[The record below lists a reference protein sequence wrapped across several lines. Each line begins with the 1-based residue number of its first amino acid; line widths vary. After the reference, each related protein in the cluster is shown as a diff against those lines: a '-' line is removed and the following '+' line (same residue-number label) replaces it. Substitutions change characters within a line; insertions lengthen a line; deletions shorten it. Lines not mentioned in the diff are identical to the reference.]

1 MTRRAVP
8 PAAAGS
14 GCEAFSQAAML
25 RVDRELGPAEGAA
38 LDAHLAVCPACRLKA
53 AQAEALSAVL
63 KRWDNAQAGSIQAPA
78 RLRMALRAA
87 VADEGRWRRVE
98 TGRIRRLHLAT
109 AASVVLA
116 LGAGLLAGLWS
127 VSLQA
132 GAEPVFTASWVP
144 GRAAVALADLPALES
159 ASVELGASAPPPS
172 RLRDLK
178 IEEGR
183 PTGWLTADERALARQ
198 ALARSQTQRL
208 LREAFE
214 RDYGE
219 DAYWLVDARGGEE
232 RLITRSAWLHLQ
244 SSPALRV
251 IASRQ
256 PEEARTVAD
265 PVRMLDTGRTVAD
278 FLGLPGRRD
287 ALERALLE
295 ERRPIKQGAD
305 APAFGHVSFLL
316 PERGRAPRAVLRRTV
331 DLAYAVAKGEVILRE
346 GAGDDLVAVVHGT
359 RHPVFLPAGE
369 LIGGGRVDRVV
380 LEGTLLPVT
389 SSARPVLIPCVAAS
403 TVGGSHGDHPTPTG
417 MVAGPSL
424 RSLLAR
430 KTSVHEVRAWIAA
443 HVPILDKW
451 GRDYSLLA
459 FYDSTAQTA
468 NLKVLTSLFLVTGAR
483 GFALTDLEDGLVG
496 VEVSDLPRESASPL
510 LARLLVGYSAELH
523 MAAARARIHG
533 EPPAARAEPRP
544 SVMTLLD
551 LVGSTERFR
560 ALETRST
567 DARVLRMVESRTDVG
582 VEVVEETPGGGAV
595 LVSGFA
601 R

>member
-1 MTRRAVP
+1 MSRRAP
-8 PAAAGS
+8 TPAA
-14 GCEAFSQAAML
+14 CEGFSQSAML
-25 RVDRELGPAEGAA
+25 RVDRELGPAESAA

-53 AQAEALSAVL
+53 AQAEALSSVL
-63 KRWDNAQAGSIQAPA
+63 KRWDHAQAGSLEAPA

-98 TGRIRRLHLAT
+98 ARRVRRIHLAT

-116 LGAGLLAGLWS
+116 LGAGLLAGLWFTS
-127 VSLQA
+127 DVPA
-132 GAEPVFTASWVP
+132 VEPAFTTAWVP
-144 GRAAVALADLPALES
+144 GRAPPALAGLPALPRTS
-159 ASVELGASAPPPS
+159 IQLAAYVSGPS
-172 RLRDLK
+172 RLRDLR
-178 IEEGR
+178 IDGGR
-183 PTGWLTADERALARQ
+183 PSGWLSAEERDRAREVLACCE
-198 ALARSQTQRL
+198 TQRL
-208 LREAFE
+208 RREAFE

-219 DAYWLVDARGGEE
+219 DAFWLVDAHGGEE
-232 RLITRSAWLHLQ
+232 RLITQSAWRHLQ
-244 SSPALRV
+244 SSPALRA
-251 IASRQ
+251 ITARL

-265 PVRMLDTGRTVAD
+265 PVRVADTGRTVAE

-305 APAFGHVSFLL
+305 VPAFGNVSLLL
-316 PERGRAPRAVLRRTV
+316 PEQGRAADTGLQRTV
-331 DLAYAVAKGEVILRE
+331 DLAYAVAKGQVTLRE

-359 RHPVFLPAGE
+359 RLPVFVPAGE

-380 LEGTLLPVT
+380 LEGTVLPVT

-403 TVGGSHGDHPTPTG
+403 TPGGSHGEHPAPTG
-417 MVAGPSL
+417 MVAGPGL

-430 KTSVHEVRAWIAA
+430 RTSAHEVRAWIAA

-468 NLKVLTSLFLVTGAR
+468 NLKVLTSLFLGFGAR
-483 GFALTDLEDGLVG
+483 GFALTDPEDGLVG
-496 VEVSDLPRESASPL
+496 VEVSDLPLESAAPL
-510 LARLLVGYSAELH
+510 LARLLVGYAAEDH
-523 MAAARARIHG
+523 MAAERTRIHG
-533 EPPAARAEPRP
+533 VEQPAARGEPRP

-551 LVGSTERFR
+551 LLGSTDSFR
-560 ALETRST
+560 APETRST
-567 DARVLRMVESRTDVG
+567 DARILRMVESRTGVG